1 MSSDRLSILGMLV
14 RVGMVASCLV
24 EKVAAEY
31 LLVIEKTLSEDRVTI
46 GMVMEEGT
54 VTDVVVEEEDVVG
67 EEERKLYDSDLVEK
81 LVSLPEEG
89 GGRKYE

>member
-1 MSSDRLSILGMLV
+1 
-14 RVGMVASCLV
+14 LV

-31 LLVIEKTLSEDRVTI
+31 LVVIEKTMLEDGVTI